1 MEIIN
6 FKMIYSSN
14 DSDDSLKNLIL
25 IRNNDV
31 LYPYYQYKHNRNDAY
46 TSDLLKED
54 GIFHLF
60 PEDMT
65 IEKLI
70 DFSTKEYDWHFDG
83 SDLNMNIVESF
94 RYMGNIIGY
103 PYTLRF
109 LKFNP
114 FNTIERM
121 RNTINGYGLTDCLYT
136 DFEMILLKNE
146 SDYLKAKTL
155 LNIDGIPN
163 E

>member
-1 MEIIN
+1 
-6 FKMIYSSN
+6 MIYSSN

-31 LYPYYQYKHNRNDAY
+31 LYPYYQYKHNRNDDAY

-60 PEDMT
+60 PENMT
-65 IEKLI
+65 IGKLI
-70 DFSTKEYDWHFDG
+70 DFSTKEYDWYHEG
-83 SDLNMNIVESF
+83 SDLNLNIEESF

-146 SDYLKAKTL
+146 SDYLKVKTL

>member
-1 MEIIN
+1 
-6 FKMIYSSN
+6 MIYSSN

-31 LYPYYQYKHNRNDAY
+31 LYPYYQYKHNRNDEY

-70 DFSTKEYDWHFDG
+70 DFSTKEYDWYHEG

-121 RNTINGYGLTDCLYT
+121 RKTINGYGLYDCLYT

-146 SDYLKAKTL
+146 SDYLKVKTL